1 MQVVFKFTVA
11 NQPIVGFAKISVGER
26 QMHLW
31 KSVFNM
37 IWLDIAQIQVM
48 FKFWVANQPI
58 VGRPRCE
65 SRLQDGRVIYRRK
78 SGGALCVLRR
88 VGSSVIIAFH
98 RFIMKRSYSSKQ
110 GKGLIPFA
118 CFRIT

>member
-48 FKFWVANQPI
+48 FKFWVADQPI
-58 VGRPRCE
+58 VMTKKKTNKKKNYP
-65 SRLQDGRVIYRRK
+65 
-78 SGGALCVLRR
+78 
-88 VGSSVIIAFH
+88 
-98 RFIMKRSYSSKQ
+98 
-110 GKGLIPFA
+110 
-118 CFRIT
+118 

>member
-48 FKFWVANQPI
+48 LKFWVADQPI
-58 VGRPRCE
+58 VMTQKKNKKKTIHNRLYWKACKPTYKSFSLMDE
-65 SRLQDGRVIYRRK
+65 SQ
-78 SGGALCVLRR
+78 
-88 VGSSVIIAFH
+88 
-98 RFIMKRSYSSKQ
+98 
-110 GKGLIPFA
+110 
-118 CFRIT
+118 